1 MLILMR
7 KAGESIIINDDIEI
21 TIVRTKDDKVHL
33 GVTAP
38 KETLILRKEAADGLP
53 GITVDDSAQIIQQL
67 SKELQTARIEATKYK
82 SLLHDLF
89 RSEWNDVT
97 QKDLDEARQSDFD
110 ANQIIQE
117 LMQGS
122 AA

>member
-1 MLILMR
+1 MLILSR

-38 KETLILRKEAADGLP
+38 KKTLIYRKEAGDGLP
-53 GITVDDSAQIIQQL
+53 VITGDDSAQIIQQL
-67 SKELQTARIEATKYK
+67 TKELQTARFEATKYK
-82 SLLHDLF
+82 SLLHDLY
-89 RSEWNDVT
+89 RSEWNDIT
-97 QKDLDEARQSDFD
+97 QKDLDKARQSEFD